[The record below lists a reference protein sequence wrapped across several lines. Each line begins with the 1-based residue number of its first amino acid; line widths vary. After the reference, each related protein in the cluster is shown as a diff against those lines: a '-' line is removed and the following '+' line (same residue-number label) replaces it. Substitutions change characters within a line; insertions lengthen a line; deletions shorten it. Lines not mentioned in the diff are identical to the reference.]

1 MPKVKHKIVGKV
13 PAPDGNGEMLKVVI
27 QSPGGTEMTWYTRR
41 SRKDV
46 AGQVAKMQSRLVDRF
61 NG

>member
-1 MPKVKHKIVGKV
+1 MKHKIVGKV
-13 PAPDGNGEMLKVVI
+13 PAPDGDGEMLKVVV

-41 SRKDV
+41 SRKEI
-46 AGQVAKMQSRLVDRF
+46 AGQVVRLQERIIDKF

>member
-1 MPKVKHKIVGKV
+1 MKHKIVGKV
-13 PAPDGNGEMLKVVI
+13 PAPDGNGEMLKVVV

-41 SRKDV
+41 SRKEI
-46 AGQVAKMQSRLVDRF
+46 AGQMIRLQERVIDRF